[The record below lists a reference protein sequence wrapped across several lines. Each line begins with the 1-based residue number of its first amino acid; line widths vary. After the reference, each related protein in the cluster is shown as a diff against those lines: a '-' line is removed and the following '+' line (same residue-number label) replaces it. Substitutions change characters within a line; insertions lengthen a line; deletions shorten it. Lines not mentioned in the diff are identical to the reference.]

1 MYIFWFEIADLILF
15 ILFTL
20 QFVDYR
26 LDIEKIDT
34 GQSHRISYKEY
45 YTINKMGNTS
55 RNTDEKQRA
64 YKKAKKLRRKIRKAE
79 ELKRRNENRVQD
91 KEQPSK
97 LDNNLKW
104 CRVDR
109 EDGAKKAVDRPLD
122 QGYNEDRINELLE
135 KRSAAKLKKNY
146 KVSDEITQT
155 LIKLQIIYDDDK
167 KQWHT
172 RQWKSNN
179 F

>member
-1 MYIFWFEIADLILF
+1 
-15 ILFTL
+15 
-20 QFVDYR
+20 
-26 LDIEKIDT
+26 
-34 GQSHRISYKEY
+34 
-45 YTINKMGNTS
+45 MGNTS
-55 RNTDEKQRA
+55 KNTDEKQRA

-79 ELKRRNENRVQD
+79 ELKRNNDNGVQD
-91 KEQPSK
+91 KELPSK
-97 LDNNLKW
+97 SAKW
-104 CRVDR
+104 YRIGK

-122 QGYNEDRINELLE
+122 QGYDEDRINEMLE
-135 KRSAAKLKKNY
+135 KRTASKLEKNY

>member
-1 MYIFWFEIADLILF
+1 
-15 ILFTL
+15 
-20 QFVDYR
+20 
-26 LDIEKIDT
+26 
-34 GQSHRISYKEY
+34 
-45 YTINKMGNTS
+45 MGNTS

-79 ELKRRNENRVQD
+79 ELKRNNNNGVQED
-91 KEQPSK
+91 KELPSK
-97 LDNNLKW
+97 SANNYLKW
-104 CRVDR
+104 CRIGK

>member
-1 MYIFWFEIADLILF
+1 
-15 ILFTL
+15 
-20 QFVDYR
+20 
-26 LDIEKIDT
+26 
-34 GQSHRISYKEY
+34 
-45 YTINKMGNTS
+45 MGNTS
-55 RNTDEKQRA
+55 KNTDEKQRA

-79 ELKRRNENRVQD
+79 ELKRNNNNRVQD

-97 LDNNLKW
+97 SVKW
-104 CRVDR
+104 RRVGV

-122 QGYNEDRINELLE
+122 QGYNEDRISELLE
-135 KRSAAKLKKNY
+135 KRTAAKLEKNY